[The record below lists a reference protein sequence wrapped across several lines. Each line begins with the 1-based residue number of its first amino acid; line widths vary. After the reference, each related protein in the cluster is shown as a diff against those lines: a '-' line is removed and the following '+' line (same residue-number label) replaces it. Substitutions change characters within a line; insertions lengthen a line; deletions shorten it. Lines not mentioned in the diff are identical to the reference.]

1 MLYSIK
7 RAGYVQPWYMLRG
20 CNPGYLPERG
30 RDGLEHIAPMLW
42 AYPKDQWLRIDET
55 PNIDLPQFLEVRE
68 VRADSLKKW
77 PDLEEGVL
85 HIPCQS
91 NFEFVEVFFVC
102 RDLAGQKVLHCFQ
115 TKSGKTTEKADVAKA
130 EKLRTRLG
138 MSPADSMHVWYIILP
153 CDALV

>member
-1 MLYSIK
+1 MVDIPLFMFCVK
-7 RAGYVQPWYMLRG
+7 QTT
-20 CNPGYLPERG
+20 
-30 RDGLEHIAPMLW
+30 
-42 AYPKDQWLRIDET
+42 AYEMRISDWSS
-55 PNIDLPQFLEVRE
+55 DVCSS
-68 VRADSLKKW
+68 D
-77 PDLEEGVL
+77 L

-91 NFEFVEVFFVC
+91 NFELVEGFFVC